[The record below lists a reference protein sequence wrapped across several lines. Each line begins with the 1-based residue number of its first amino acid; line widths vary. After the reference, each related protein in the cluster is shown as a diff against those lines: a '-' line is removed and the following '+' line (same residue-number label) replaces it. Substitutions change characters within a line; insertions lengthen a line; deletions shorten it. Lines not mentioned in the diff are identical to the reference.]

1 MNKLTQILT
10 SDTIKL
16 IAWFTISI
24 ILISLSENPQN
35 YISLN

>member
-1 MNKLTQILT
+1 MNRLIQIIT
-10 SDTIKL
+10 SDTLKL
-16 IAWFTISI
+16 IAWFIISI

>member
-1 MNKLTQILT
+1 MIKLLT
-10 SDTIKL
+10 SDNFKIIL
-16 IAWFTISI
+16 WFTVSI

>member
-1 MNKLTQILT
+1 MNKLLQIIT
-10 SDTIKL
+10 SEQFKI
-16 IAWFTISI
+16 IVWFILSM

>member
-1 MNKLTQILT
+1 MINLLTN
-10 SDTIKL
+10 DTLKL

-35 YISLN
+35 YVSLN